1 MSLYSLYLC
10 SNTLT
15 HTYADSLVVDRV
27 SILPGCFCQV
37 PGQAK
42 KLVATSNNATQF
54 PATETQV

>member
-10 SNTLT
+10 SKKL
-15 HTYADSLVVDRV
+15 HTYADYLVVDRV

-37 PGQAK
+37 PEQAK
-42 KLVATSNNATQF
+42 KLVATSDNATQF